1 MQIDRAQ
8 NLNAMSSSPS
18 NLFNRK
24 QSNDLNTHRKVALKK
39 QMS

>member
-1 MQIDRAQ
+1 MIQNMQIDRAQ

-24 QSNDLNTHRKVALKK
+24 
-39 QMS
+39 